1 MVFICYILVAVAV
14 WISVGDAAPRI
25 PIGLHGLYNVDHF
38 DEKTDNARPVSPHQ
52 REDPDMEASIKW
64 GL

>member
-1 MVFICYILVAVAV
+1 MVFIGYIRVAVAE
-14 WISVGDAAPRI
+14 WISVVDAAPRI
-25 PIGLHGLYNVDHF
+25 PIGLHGLYNADPF
-38 DEKTDNARPVSPHQ
+38 DEKTDNAHQVSPHQ